1 MSLVSP
7 SRFVVLALSIALL
20 VSPLMS
26 RTVAADIP
34 PGGEY
39 GGNIRVAILDTDTI
53 SENPAD
59 TGTSNQIVHQL
70 VYDSLARMSSDD
82 YLAEPWLASSWTVND
97 IAHAITFQIRSSAKW
112 SDATDL
118 TAADVR
124 YNYELA
130 GYTASAGAST
140 VTITLPTG
148 GGRFM
153 GEGIYLPIAHKNNQ
167 PTALN
172 YSGPYYANDTASPD
186 HFTIAANLNHWRGRP
201 YLDYIRYDYYS
212 NMSLAACAFIDR
224 KATFMGMALSDS
236 DVNSI
241 NWPCGKRIVE
251 TDEDKRLPHL
261 FNSLNPGLDV
271 IYMGMN
277 DAPSSPLSNPAVR
290 LAITKAIDRDGFA
303 GTFKNPIVP
312 KSEMADSFISQYNTY
327 WFNTSIPKYRVPRQ
341 IVGNTETK
349 IFDAINADLE
359 AAGYM
364 DWNFD
369 GWREKPNG
377 QPLNLTLLDLRT
389 EIPSFKDT
397 LINDIQSIGLRIS
410 ERPMDTTAQIMSEVQ
425 SGTFT
430 LYLGTM
436 NGDLDPNSLRDYF
449 YSTGATN
456 YFNYDSPTMDG
467 YLDTIEN
474 SLDIAV
480 RQKAAKDA
488 QNWIA
493 TDVPSAPILHMKS
506 VYAFDKLVYEGW
518 VNQLGGINNFWSF
531 YNLHAIPR
539 GSMIVDV
546 SMLKQGSR
554 LNSGESTTVQ
564 VAVTNESGAIAGAN
578 VEIIVTNGVL
588 GSAIGMTDSLG
599 WYRTSYTAAV
609 VDQVTDVF
617 LTARVTKA
625 GHTET
630 WGQTAIAVY
639 PGLGKMEVGI
649 ALMPNRRNLE
659 SNEEIELLIEVT
671 DSLNSSYKIAGVNIT
686 ITIVPD
692 GVGEQLTE
700 YQGFTNAI
708 GRFTTRFKANVNTDV
723 NFALRIKAT
732 YSGYEDKTTSLGII
746 VSKVGTPPPTPGPDV
761 IVIVAVVAVL
771 AFSYGMTR
779 RTRRKDSD

>member
-7 SRFVVLALSIALL
+7 SRFVVLALSIAML
-20 VSPLMS
+20 VSPFMS

-39 GGNIRVAILDTDTI
+39 GGSVRVAILNTDAI
-53 SENPAD
+53 SINTND
-59 TGTSNQIVHQL
+59 TGASSQIVHQL
-70 VYDSLARMSSDD
+70 VYDSLAKMSSDD
-82 YLAEPWLASSWTVND
+82 YLPEPWLASSWTVNGNT
-97 IAHAITFQIRSSAKW
+97 ITFQIRSGVKW

-118 TAADVR
+118 TVDDIV
-124 YNYELA
+124 YNYVQA
-130 GYTASAGAST
+130 GYTASPGAGT
-140 VTITLPTG
+140 VAITLPTG

-153 GEGIYLPIAHKNNQ
+153 GEGIYLPIAHKNLQ
-167 PTALN
+167 PTALS
-172 YSGPYYANDTASPD
+172 YSGPYYANDTISPD
-186 HFTIAANLNHWRGRP
+186 HFTIAANPNHWRGRP
-201 YLDYIRYDYYS
+201 YLDYVRYDYYS

-224 KATFMGMALSDS
+224 KATFIGMAMKSEDLST
-236 DVNSI
+236 I
-241 NWPCGKRIVE
+241 NWPCMKRIVE
-251 TDEDKRLPHL
+251 SEQENRLQHL
-261 FNSLNPGLDV
+261 FYSQNPGLDV
-271 IYMGMN
+271 VYMGMN
-277 DAPSSPLSNPAVR
+277 DAVSSPLNDPAVR
-290 LAITKAIDRDGFA
+290 LAIMKTIDRDAYA
-303 GTFKNPIVP
+303 GSFGNPIIAN
-312 KSEMADSFISQYNTY
+312 SEMADSFISPYNTY
-327 WFNTSIPKYRVPRQ
+327 WFNVSIPKYRVPRQ
-341 IVGNTETK
+341 IVGTTVTK
-349 IFDAINADLE
+349 IFDAINAELE

-369 GWREKPNG
+369 GWRETPTH
-377 QPLNLTLLDLRT
+377 QAFTLRLLRLSS
-389 EIPSFKDT
+389 EMPALVDT
-397 LINDIQSIGLRIS
+397 LENDIRSIGLRLDDV
-410 ERPMDTTAQIMSEVQ
+410 PKDTMPEIMSEVQ
-425 SGTFT
+425 AGTFT

-436 NGDLDPNSLRDYF
+436 QASLDPGFLGDYF
-449 YSTGATN
+449 YSSGVNN
-456 YFNYDSPTMDG
+456 YFSYDSATVDG
-467 YLDTIEN
+467 YLNDVEN
-474 SLDIAV
+474 SLNTAMRQGAVMNALDWMANDIPA
-480 RQKAAKDA
+480 
-488 QNWIA
+488 
-493 TDVPSAPILHMKS
+493 APILHMKAQY
-506 VYAFDKLVYEGW
+506 VYDKLVYEGW

-649 ALMPNRRNLE
+649 ALMPNKRNLE

-692 GVGEQLTE
+692 GIGEQLTE
-700 YQGFTNAI
+700 YQGFTNAV

-771 AFSYGMTR
+771 AFSYGMAR

>member
-1 MSLVSP
+1 LSLVSP
-7 SRFVVLALSIALL
+7 SRFVVLALATAFFVPLL
-20 VSPLMS
+20 LSS
-26 RTVAADIP
+26 HAAADIP
-34 PGGEY
+34 PGGEF
-39 GGNIRVAILDTDTI
+39 GGSIRVAVLNTDLISLDP
-53 SENPAD
+53 NN
-59 TGTSNQIVHQL
+59 TGTSSQIVHQL
-70 VYDSLARMSSDD
+70 VYDSLARMSSGD
-82 YLAEPWLASSWTVND
+82 YLPEPWLASSWTVNGNT
-97 IAHAITFQIRSSAKW
+97 ITFQIRSGAKW
-112 SDATDL
+112 SDGTDL
-118 TAADVR
+118 TVSDIA
-124 YNYELA
+124 YNYNQSGYA
-130 GYTASAGAST
+130 GHVT
-140 VTITLPTG
+140 VVGTGTIAITLPTE

-153 GEGIYLPIAHKNNQ
+153 GEGIYIPIAHKNLD
-167 PTALN
+167 TTLS
-172 YSGPYYANDTASPD
+172 YSGPFYANDTMAPD
-186 HFTIAANLNHWRGRP
+186 HFVIAANLNHWRSRP

-212 NMSLAACAFIDR
+212 NMSLAACALIDR

-236 DVNSI
+236 DVNSD
-241 NWPCGKRIVE
+241 NWPCGRKIV
-251 TDEDKRLPHL
+251 DVNNPVSHL
-261 FNSLNPGLDV
+261 FNSYNPGLTV
-271 IYMGMN
+271 VYMGMN
-277 DAPSSPLSNPAVR
+277 DAASSPLNDPAVR
-290 LAITKAIDRDGFA
+290 LAIMKTIDRDAYA
-303 GTFKNPIVP
+303 GSFGNPIIAN
-312 KSEMADSFISQYNTY
+312 SEIADSFVSPYNTY
-327 WFNTSIPKYRVPRQ
+327 WFNVSIPKYRVPRQ
-341 IVGNTETK
+341 IVGTTVTK
-349 IFDAINADLE
+349 IFDEMNAELE

-369 GWREKPNG
+369 GWRETPTQQAFTLSLLHLSSHKPA
-377 QPLNLTLLDLRT
+377 
-389 EIPSFKDT
+389 FVDT
-397 LINDIQSIGLRIS
+397 LINDIRSIGLRID
-410 ERPMDTTAQIMSEVQ
+410 PVPKDTMSEIMNEVQ
-425 SGTFT
+425 AGTFT

-436 NGDLDPNSLRDYF
+436 QASLDPSFLSDYF
-449 YSTGATN
+449 HSGGTSN
-456 YFNYDSPTMDG
+456 YFSYNNTAMNG
-467 YLDTIEN
+467 YLDDVDN
-474 SLDIAV
+474 SLDMALRQAAV
-480 RQKAAKDA
+480 RNALNLA
-488 QNWIA
+488 A
-493 TDVPSAPILHMKS
+493 TDIPAAPILQMKAYY
-506 VYAFDKLVYEGW
+506 VHDKLVYEGW

-599 WYRTSYTAAV
+599 WFRTSYTAAV

-649 ALMPNRRNLE
+649 ALMPNKRNLE

-692 GVGEQLTE
+692 GIGEQLTE
-700 YQGFTNAI
+700 YQGFTNAV

-771 AFSYGMTR
+771 AFSYGMAR